1 MNIFGLT
8 KAKKLKIVSRNKTP
22 IHYCKLSMLYKCLF
36 HYILV
41 FFCAI
46 STKVQ
51 IGSQYFRNNF
61 PVINVILCKIDM
73 QLESLLKSSH
83 RKDTLASSTTCQTT
97 KRGGRRREMD
107 GNKFSFYEFWKVNLF
122 ISEYFVRTL
131 ASFIKLDYS
140 YCIIARIRCSQ
151 QYYDFKFKA
160 TTRITN
166 IRTGLMDLIYGNRS
180 SWNIIIISSIKII

>member
-1 MNIFGLT
+1 MFDEYLFRRRRRPESPFYAT
-8 KAKKLKIVSRNKTP
+8 SREHWSCP
-22 IHYCKLSMLYKCLF
+22 PHFLF
-36 HYILV
+36 ITLPSLVILLP
-41 FFCAI
+41 
-46 STKVQ
+46 VQ

-140 YCIIARIRCSQ
+140 YCIIARIRFS
-151 QYYDFKFKA
+151 D
-160 TTRITN
+160 
-166 IRTGLMDLIYGNRS
+166 D
-180 SWNIIIISSIKII
+180 IIILSLKLQL

>member
-8 KAKKLKIVSRNKTP
+8 KAKKLKTQDTNSLLQTINALQMSFSL
-22 IHYCKLSMLYKCLF
+22 HSC
-36 HYILV
+36 

-122 ISEYFVRTL
+122 ISVYFVRML

-151 QYYDFKFKA
+151 QY
-160 TTRITN
+160 
-166 IRTGLMDLIYGNRS
+166 
-180 SWNIIIISSIKII
+180 IKILLE

>member
-1 MNIFGLT
+1 
-8 KAKKLKIVSRNKTP
+8 
-22 IHYCKLSMLYKCLF
+22 MLYKCLF
-36 HYILV
+36 HNILL
-41 FFCAI
+41 FFVLP
-46 STKVQ
+46 TKVQ

-140 YCIIARIRCSQ
+140 YCIIARICCSRR
-151 QYYDFKFKA
+151 YYYFKCK
-160 TTRITN
+160 ISES
-166 IRTGLMDLIYGNRS
+166 LI
-180 SWNIIIISSIKII
+180 WNYTL